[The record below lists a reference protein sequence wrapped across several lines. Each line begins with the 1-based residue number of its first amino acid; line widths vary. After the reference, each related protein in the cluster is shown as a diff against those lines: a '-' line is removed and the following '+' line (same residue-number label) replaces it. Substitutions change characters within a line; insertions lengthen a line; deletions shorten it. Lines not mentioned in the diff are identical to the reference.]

1 MEQITNMKNRNKI
14 IMSGLLALT
23 LGLGISTSVFAYQG
37 DYTKKGPNY
46 SQAFESQMT
55 KVMTN
60 VDYEGWKAL
69 VKDKVGRVDE
79 VITKDNFPKFAEAW
93 KLAKEGK
100 IKEANTIRKEL
111 GLRTS
116 DGIRNGEGMG
126 RGIVRSKNGEQG
138 QGRGIHMNNR

>member
-1 MEQITNMKNRNKI
+1 MKNRNKL

-23 LGLGISTSVFAYQG
+23 LGLGVTGTAFAYQG

-46 SQAFESQMT
+46 SQEFESDMT

-60 VDYEGWKAL
+60 NDYEGWKNL
-69 VKDKVGRVDE
+69 VKNKVGRVDE

-93 KLAKEGK
+93 RLAKEGK
-100 IKEANTIRKEL
+100 IKEANAIRKEL

-116 DGIRNGEGMG
+116 DGVRNGNGMGKGMGQGMG
-126 RGIVRSKNGEQG
+126 RGHGMN
-138 QGRGIHMNNR
+138 RGISNR